1 VDSTRPEECGLIVGN
16 GQSWVSFWAQAD
28 VGGVGLEWVTWILV
42 SAAGGLVA
50 LLFAVAVR
58 AAYRRRHREPSGVA
72 VSHSAL
78 DATRALARGGTL
90 NGDGAWNTPPA
101 PTGAPRGRG
110 SSSRLSPGSALI
122 GYVTVPADARA
133 GEDRESML
141 AVEAACEHFGWNLV
155 EVVSDRDDGVTL
167 ERRGLRYA
175 LERIADGHA
184 HGLVVSDLQ
193 RVSRSIIDL
202 GALMAWFRDA
212 DATLIALD
220 LDIDTSTAAGRHVA
234 ATLIALSTHEHQRI
248 ATGTRRGLAKGRAG
262 GRPKGRPAVS
272 DRPELVQRIAAMRA
286 ANMTLRGIADQLND
300 EGVPTP
306 RGGKKWRPSSIQ
318 AALGYRRPR
327 ARDQLPSPHVRATP

>member
-1 VDSTRPEECGLIVGN
+1 VCIDRGCGPIVGS
-16 GQSWVSFWAQAD
+16 GESWVSFWVQAD
-28 VGGVGLEWVTWILV
+28 VGGVGLEWVTWALV

-50 LLFAVAVR
+50 LLSAVAVGT
-58 AAYRRRHREPSGVA
+58 AYRRRDRKRFPAA
-72 VSHSAL
+72 VPHPAF
-78 DATRALARGGTL
+78 DATGAHARRRTSGGH
-90 NGDGAWNTPPA
+90 GAWSGSPA
-101 PTGAPRGRG
+101 PADAAGGRG

-122 GYVTVPADARA
+122 GYITVAAGARDD
-133 GEDRESML
+133 EDRESAI
-141 AVEAACEHFGWNLV
+141 AVEATCEHFGWKLV
-155 EVVSDRDDGVTL
+155 EIVSDPDDGGTL
-167 ERRGLRYA
+167 ERLGLRYA

-184 HGLVVSDLQ
+184 HGLVVSELQ
-193 RVSRSIIDL
+193 RVSLSIIDL
-202 GALMAWFRDA
+202 GALLAWFRDA